1 MSKRNLY
8 ATLIGINNYRAVNK
22 LNGCIQDIL
31 NIDDALRKV
40 CASQNDDLNYKP
52 LYLLAPNENDHSI
65 AEHEHNIQY
74 SEPSFKNIT
83 GIGFDHLAH
92 AGEKDICLFYF
103 SGHGSTIASPPEFKD
118 YKGNPQ
124 NETLVCV
131 DSRTPGIRDILDIE
145 LAYLLSNALKDKPDV
160 HCLVIM
166 DCCHSADNTRSIEAA
181 FDVMMVQNRQASQ
194 STYML
199 KFEECI
205 GYGTAFFNLKNGRV
219 DYTPAR
225 YVQLSAC
232 RDHEQSRDNRQGGLF
247 SRKLVELLQ
256 NEGTALSY
264 SNLMKSV
271 AAAVSVANAAQNPVA
286 DATDPKDL
294 NQPFLGGGMIPYRP
308 SFEVHFNHEKKQWE
322 LMAGLLNG
330 ITGPNN
336 NQRTIIRIE
345 GTEMKAEVYQVTMKT
360 SFLQGSDLDQLNP
373 AQFYKAKII
382 SLALKKK
389 RIGVSQKVQNNT
401 PILES
406 LKNAANQNLLYV
418 ELITEPSQDID
429 YFVNIYEK
437 DGTPYYYLSEIQQD
451 IPIFKAESSADIFWN
466 NTDSVAKWYFVKKL
480 ENGATRFKASD
491 FIFTV
496 EKIEGQLI
504 TPENV
509 KDVQG
514 DISNV
519 PPENPLEFSYR
530 ENHAPAFRFSI
541 RIHPD
546 SPLNECYIHSIYLD
560 SLFGI
565 DTKKTKQAINH
576 LTKEGVIRLI
586 SSDNGNEYDLTG
598 LFIDPNY
605 ASYGI
610 NEITD
615 YLKIVVSSH
624 PDINLDHFDQPCL
637 QLDELDA
644 LAFRDVANEEELFR
658 GAGSPFTLKP
668 PEADWAVFNFPI
680 RIIGPNKSKILKAGT
695 PAIFDAFE
703 ISASGNFEGFVIV
716 VSGSDIQT
724 SRSIKDLYGSSIW
737 GEALTDST
745 PFESGLGSDNN
756 SIVALEISA
765 SGEQSF
771 SQLEV
776 GKPLKIKL
784 TPSVQS
790 RSIDEY
796 DSTIIPYGFDEE
808 TGLFYPVGY
817 MNNEKEIIIEQLPKA
832 TSGSLVSEAITS
844 RSIFSSIKLYFKKLF
859 RLSTETLT
867 LHYFENGWHS
877 TIDTDVIKQK
887 LQQLSPGSTLPLI
900 IHGIFG
906 DTRSM
911 IESLKADARVGND
924 LKMMLSFDYE
934 NLENTIPEIAKKLA
948 VQLNT
953 IGLPDQSMPKLTVVA
968 HSMGGLVTRQF
979 ICENGGADMVSKF
992 IMAGTP
998 NGGSEWGKASGQ
1010 IVQSLQL
1017 LLTHALNVTGPV
1029 KWAIT
1034 GLSFLIKNFYNPGNT
1049 LKDMTIASQ
1058 FLNDL
1063 SSKTFPANL
1072 PFYIVGSDTELV
1084 DNGYTTDDPFL
1095 KKLPQILK
1103 TGALYPALTQV
1114 LFKGHP
1120 NDMAV
1125 TLESMRKIK
1134 EFNNN
1139 MTIFPGDH
1147 ISYFSEKQTRDAI
1160 IELICKN

>member
-8 ATLIGINNYRAVNK
+8 ATLVGINNYRAVNK

-31 NIDDALRKV
+31 NIDDTLRKV
-40 CASQNDDLNYKP
+40 CASQNDDLNYMP

-74 SEPSFKNIT
+74 SDPSFENIT
-83 GIGFDHLAH
+83 GIGFNHLAQ

-103 SGHGSTIASPPEFKD
+103 SGHGSTITSPPEFRD

-124 NETLVCV
+124 NETLVCA
-131 DSRTPGIRDILDIE
+131 DSRTSGIRDILDIE
-145 LAYLLSNALKDKPDV
+145 LAYLLSNALKGKPNV

-166 DCCHSADNTRSIEAA
+166 DCCHSADNTRAIEAA
-181 FDVMMVQNRQASQ
+181 FDVMMVQNRQAPQ
-194 STYML
+194 STSIL
-199 KFEECI
+199 EFKDCI
-205 GYGTAFFNLKNGRV
+205 GYNTDFFTLKDGKV
-219 DYTPAR
+219 SYKPAR

-232 RDHEQSRDNRQGGLF
+232 RDHEQSRDNPQGGLF

-271 AAAVSVANAAQNPVA
+271 AAAVSIANAAQNPVA
-286 DATDPKDL
+286 DATDPEDL
-294 NQPFLGGGMIPYRP
+294 NQPFLGGSMVPYRA
-308 SFEVHFNHEKKQWE
+308 SFEVHFNRGTKQWE

-336 NQRTIIRIE
+336 NQKTIIRIE
-345 GTEMKAEVYQVTMKT
+345 GTNVKAEVYQANMKT
-360 SFLQGSDLDQLNP
+360 SFLQGSDLDQLDP
-373 AQFYKAKII
+373 AQLYQAQII

-389 RIGVSQKVQNNT
+389 RIGVSQKIRNNDT
-401 PILES
+401 ILGS
-406 LKNAANQNLLYV
+406 LKNAASKDLLYV
-418 ELITEPSQDID
+418 ELITDSSQDID
-429 YFVNIYEK
+429 YLVNIYEK
-437 DGTPYYYLSEIQQD
+437 GGTPYYYLSEIQQD

-466 NTDSVAKWYFVKKL
+466 HTDSVAKWYFVKKL
-480 ENGATRFKASD
+480 ENGTTRFKASD

-496 EKIEGQLI
+496 EKIEGQAI
-504 TPENV
+504 SPENV

-514 DISNV
+514 KISHV
-519 PPENPLEFSYR
+519 PPENSIEFSYR
-530 ENHAPAFRFSI
+530 DNYAPAFRFSI
-541 RIHPD
+541 SIHPD
-546 SPLNECYIHSIYLD
+546 SALKECYISSIYLD

-565 DTKKTKQAINH
+565 YTKKTRQAINH
-576 LTKEGVIRLI
+576 LTKDGAIRLI
-586 SSDNGNEYDLTG
+586 SSDNGDEYDLTG
-598 LFIDPNY
+598 LFIDPDY
-605 ASYGI
+605 TSYGI

-624 PDINLDHFDQPCL
+624 PDINLDHFDQPSL
-637 QLDELDA
+637 QLQNLNYKSA
-644 LAFRDVANEEELFR
+644 AAGTELFK
-658 GAGSPFTLKP
+658 GAGSPFTQKP
-668 PEADWAVFNFPI
+668 SEADWAVFNFPI

-695 PAIFDAFE
+695 PVVFDAFE
-703 ISASGNFEGFVIV
+703 ISAPGNFEGFVTA

-737 GEALTDST
+737 GEALTDRT

-756 SIVALEISA
+756 SIIALEISA
-765 SGEQSF
+765 SGKDIF
-771 SQLEV
+771 PQLEE
-776 GKPLKIKL
+776 GNPLKIKL
-784 TPSVQS
+784 TPSLQS

-796 DSTIIPYGFDEE
+796 DSTIVPYGFDEE
-808 TGLFYPVGY
+808 SGLFYPVGY
-817 MNNEKEIIIEQLPKA
+817 MNNEEEIIIEQLPKA
-832 TSGSLVSEAITS
+832 TSGSLVSDAITS
-844 RSIFSSIKLYFKKLF
+844 RSISSSIKLFFKKLF
-859 RLSTETLT
+859 RLPTETLT
-867 LHYFENGWHS
+867 LHYFENGWSSTTNIS
-877 TIDTDVIKQK
+877 TIKEK
-887 LQQLSPGSTLPLI
+887 LQSLPPEATLPFI

-911 IESLKADARVGND
+911 TESLKADARVGNG

-948 VQLNT
+948 IQLNT

-1058 FLNDL
+1058 FLSDL
-1063 SSKTFPANL
+1063 SNKTFPANL

-1084 DNGYTTDDPFL
+1084 DDSYTTDDPFF

-1103 TGALYPALTQV
+1103 TGALYPALTKV

-1125 TLESMRKIK
+1125 TLESMKKIK

-1139 MTIFPGDH
+1139 MAIFPGDH
-1147 ISYFSEKQTRDAI
+1147 ISYFSEKKTRDAI
-1160 IELICKN
+1160 IDLICNN

>member
-31 NIDDALRKV
+31 NIDDILRKV
-40 CASQNDDLNYKP
+40 CTSQNDDLNYMP

-65 AEHEHNIQY
+65 AEHGHNIQY
-74 SEPSFKNIT
+74 SEPSFENIT
-83 GIGFDHLAH
+83 DIGFNHLAQ

-131 DSRTPGIRDILDIE
+131 DSRTSGARDILDIE

-166 DCCHSADNTRSIEAA
+166 DCCHSADNTRSLEAA
-181 FDVMMVQNRQASQ
+181 FDVMMVQNRQAPQ
-194 STYML
+194 STYIV
-199 KFEECI
+199 KFKECI
-205 GYGTAFFNLKNGRV
+205 GSDTDFFSLKGDKV
-219 DYTPAR
+219 SYKPAR

-232 RDHEQSRDNRQGGLF
+232 RDHEQSRDNPQGGLF

-286 DATDPKDL
+286 DATNPKDL
-294 NQPFLGGGMIPYRP
+294 NQPFLGGDMTPYRA
-308 SFEVHFNHEKKQWE
+308 SFKVYFDHQKKQWE

-336 NQRTIIRIE
+336 NQKTIIKIE
-345 GTEMKAEVYQVTMKT
+345 GTDVEAEVSQAGMKT
-360 SFLQGSDLDQLNP
+360 SFLQGSDLDQLDP
-373 AQFYKAKII
+373 AKLYKAQII

-389 RIGVSQKVQNNT
+389 RIGVSQKIRSNDT
-401 PILES
+401 ILDS
-406 LKNAANQNLLYV
+406 LKNAASQNLLYV
-418 ELITEPSQDID
+418 ELITDSSEDID
-429 YFVNIYEK
+429 YLVNIYEK
-437 DGTPYYYLSEIQQD
+437 GGIFYYYLSEIQQD

-480 ENGATRFKASD
+480 ENGATRCKASD

-496 EKIEGQLI
+496 EKIEGQNI
-504 TPENV
+504 TRQNA
-509 KDVQG
+509 KNIAGTASD
-514 DISNV
+514 V
-519 PPENPLEFSYR
+519 PPENPIEFSYR
-530 ENHAPAFRFSI
+530 NNHAPAFRFSI
-541 RIHPD
+541 RIH
-546 SPLNECYIHSIYLD
+546 SKSALKECYIHSIYLD

-565 DTKKTKQAINH
+565 DTKKTRQAINH
-576 LTKEGVIRLI
+576 LTKDGVIRLI
-586 SSDNGNEYDLTG
+586 SSDNGDEYDLTG
-598 LFIDPNY
+598 LFIDPDY

-624 PDINLDHFDQPCL
+624 PDINLDHFDQPSL
-637 QLDELDA
+637 QLDELEA
-644 LAFRDVANEEELFR
+644 LAFRDVANEEELFK
-658 GAGSPFTLKP
+658 GAGSPFAQKP

-695 PAIFDAFE
+695 PAAFDAFE
-703 ISASGNFEGFVIV
+703 ISAPDNFEGFVTA

-756 SIVALEISA
+756 SIIALEIS
-765 SGEQSF
+765 GEHTF
-771 SQLEV
+771 SQLEE
-776 GKPLKIKL
+776 GNPLKIKL

-808 TGLFYPVGY
+808 SGLFYPVGY
-817 MNNEKEIIIEQLPKA
+817 MNNEEEIIIEQLPKA

-844 RSIFSSIKLYFKKLF
+844 RSIYSSIKLYFKKLF

-867 LHYFENGWHS
+867 LHYFENGWNS
-877 TIDTDVIKQK
+877 TSNVNIIKEK
-887 LQQLSPGSTLPLI
+887 LRPLSPEATLPLI

-911 IESLKADARVGND
+911 IESLKADKRIGND

-948 VQLNT
+948 FQLNT

-979 ICENGGADMVSKF
+979 ICENGGADMLSKF

-998 NGGSEWGKASGQ
+998 NGGSEWGKASGL

-1063 SSKTFPANL
+1063 SSKTFPASL
-1072 PFYIVGSDTELV
+1072 PFYIVGSNTELV
-1084 DNGYTTDDPFL
+1084 DNDYATDDPFL

-1103 TGALYPALTQV
+1103 TGALYPALTKV

-1125 TLESMRKIK
+1125 TLESMKKIK

-1160 IELICKN
+1160 IDLICKN